1 VVKIRDG
8 LEARFCDFNKYD
20 RVVLVMPN
28 KYYKKF
34 IRIPPNESIDIREII
49 TIVHHP
55 LFQRLLHILQLG
67 ANLGVFP
74 GASHN
79 RFEHALGVYG
89 KTSIFCERL
98 VKEGFLTKYQ
108 AKNISLFGLLH
119 DIGHGPFSHVIE
131 ELTPLNHDENG
142 FKIIGQLDK
151 EIKESGGDPK
161 FIKTLFGRKNS
172 FYKIVMDKNLGMD
185 KLDYLDRDVY
195 HTGFGQRPD
204 IKSIFDYLS
213 FIKGNL
219 VIDKKSLESAKQMQR
234 LYMYM
239 YKEFYL
245 HKSSQISQR
254 FLEKMIAVWINLE
267 KINPGKLWLMND
279 QELLAHIYMHKSPV
293 MQFMYKSYIT
303 RNLPKTGLVIRLKNR
318 QSKER
323 ISGKKIKVV
332 GEDKKFFDSFGKYS
346 SFRELE
352 KLESLI
358 GKAIGVE
365 AYKIVIVPM
374 ITPWRFV
381 PEDILYHDDGNIL
394 SLKKTYPDY
403 FEAMKREADDY
414 VAVRVCIIG
423 DRGLIYKNSELIHKL
438 IKNI

>member
-1 VVKIRDG
+1 
-8 LEARFCDFNKYD
+8 
-20 RVVLVMPN
+20 MP
-28 KYYKKF
+28 
-34 IRIPPNESIDIREII
+34 
-49 TIVHHP
+49 IVHHP

-67 ANLGVFP
+67 SNLGVFP

-89 KTSIFCERL
+89 KTSLFCERL
-98 VKEGFLTKYQ
+98 VREGFLTKYQ
-108 AKNISLFGLLH
+108 AINISLFGLLH

-131 ELTPLNHDENG
+131 ELTPVDHDQNG

-151 EIKESGGDPK
+151 EIKKAGGDPK
-161 FIKTLFGRKNS
+161 FIKALFGRKNN

-185 KLDYLDRDVY
+185 KLDYLERDIY

-204 IKSIFDYLS
+204 IKSLLDYLS
-213 FIKGNL
+213 FINGHL
-219 VIDKKSLESAKQMQR
+219 VIDKKSLEAAKQTQR

-254 FLEKMIAVWINLE
+254 FLEKMIAIWIKLE

-279 QELLAHIYMHKSPV
+279 QELMAYIYFHKNPV
-293 MQFMYKSYIT
+293 LQFLYQSYKT

-323 ISGKKIKVV
+323 ISGKEIKVI
-332 GEDKKFFDSFGKYS
+332 GEDGKFFDSFNKYS
-346 SFRELE
+346 SFGELE
-352 KLESLI
+352 KIENLI
-358 GKAIGVE
+358 GEAVKVE
-365 AYKIVIVPM
+365 PYKIVVVPM
-374 ITPWRFV
+374 LTPWRFI
-381 PEDILYHDDGNIL
+381 PEDILYHDDGDIF
-394 SLKKTYPDY
+394 SLKKTNPEY
-403 FEAMKREADDY
+403 FEAMKLEADDY

-423 DRGLIYKNSELIHKL
+423 DRSLVYKNSELIHML
-438 IKNI
+438 IKKHLGAEK

>member
-1 VVKIRDG
+1 
-8 LEARFCDFNKYD
+8 
-20 RVVLVMPN
+20 MP
-28 KYYKKF
+28 
-34 IRIPPNESIDIREII
+34 
-49 TIVHHP
+49 IVHHP

-67 ANLGVFP
+67 SNLGVFP

-89 KTSIFCERL
+89 KTSLFCDRL
-98 VKEGFLTKYQ
+98 VWEGFLTDYQ

-131 ELTPLNHDENG
+131 ELTPVDHDENG

-161 FIKTLFGRKNS
+161 FIKSLFGRKNN
-172 FYKIVMDKNLGMD
+172 FYRIVMDKNLGMD
-185 KLDYLDRDVY
+185 KLDYLERDVY

-204 IKSIFDYLS
+204 IKSVFDYLS
-213 FIKGNL
+213 FVDGHL
-219 VIDKKSLESAKQMQR
+219 VIDKKSLEAAKQIQR

-254 FLEKMIAVWINLE
+254 FLEKMIAVWIKMDN
-267 KINPGKLWLMND
+267 IDPGKLWLMND
-279 QELLAHIYMHKSPV
+279 HELLAHIYVHKNPV
-293 MQFMYKSYIT
+293 LKFLYQSYKT
-303 RNLPKTGLVIRLKNR
+303 RNLPKTGLVVRLKNR

-323 ISGKKIKVV
+323 ISGKKIKVI
-332 GEDKKFFDSFGKYS
+332 GEDKIFFDDFNGHASF
-346 SFRELE
+346 EDLE
-352 KLESLI
+352 KLENLI
-358 GKAIGVE
+358 GKALGIE
-365 AYKIVIVPM
+365 SYKIVVVP
-374 ITPWRFV
+374 ILTPWRFV
-381 PEDILYHDDGNIL
+381 PEDILYHDDGNVF
-394 SLKKTYPDY
+394 SLKKTNPEY
-403 FEAMKREADDY
+403 FETMRLETDDY

-438 IKNI
+438 VKKHTKAGK

>member
-1 VVKIRDG
+1 MK
-8 LEARFCDFNKYD
+8 
-20 RVVLVMPN
+20 PN
-28 KYYKKF
+28 RYYKKF
-34 IRIPPNESIDIREII
+34 IRIPPSESIDIRNIMP
-49 TIVHHP
+49 IVHHP
-55 LFQRLLHILQLG
+55 LFQRLLRIAQLG
-67 ANLGVFP
+67 SNIIVFP

-79 RFEHALGVYG
+79 RFEHAMGVYS
-89 KTSIFCERL
+89 KTTLFCERL
-98 VKEGFLTKYQ
+98 VKEGFLTPYQ

-131 ELTPLNHDENG
+131 GVTPISGDENENG
-142 FKIIGQLDK
+142 LNVLQYFKK
-151 EIKESGGDPK
+151 EIAQSGGDYN
-161 FIKTLFGRKNS
+161 FIKKLSAHKS
-172 FYKIVMDKNLGMD
+172 PFYKIVMDKNLGMD

-204 IKSIFDYLS
+204 IKSVFDYLN
-213 FIKGNL
+213 FIKGQL
-219 VIDKKSLESAKQMQR
+219 VIDKKSLEAAKQMQR

>member
-1 VVKIRDG
+1 
-8 LEARFCDFNKYD
+8 
-20 RVVLVMPN
+20 MSN

-34 IRIPPNESIDIREII
+34 IRIPPSESIDIRDIMP
-49 TIVHHP
+49 IVHHP

-89 KTSIFCERL
+89 KTSLFCERL
-98 VKEGFLTKYQ
+98 VRESFLTRYQ

-131 ELTPLNHDENG
+131 ELTPVNHDENG
-142 FKIIGQLDK
+142 FKIIGQLNK

-161 FIKTLFGRKNS
+161 FIKALFGRKNS

-185 KLDYLDRDVY
+185 KLDYLERDVY

-204 IKSIFDYLS
+204 IKSVFDYLS
-213 FIKGNL
+213 FIDGHL
-219 VIDKKSLESAKQMQR
+219 VIDKKSLEAAKQTQR

-254 FLEKMIAVWINLE
+254 FLEKMIAMWIKLD

-279 QELLAHIYMHKSPV
+279 TELSAHIYTHKNPV
-293 MQFMYKSYIT
+293 LQFFYQSYKT

-323 ISGKKIKVV
+323 ISGKKIKVI
-332 GEDKKFFDSFGKYS
+332 GEDKLFFEKFTKHSSFG
-346 SFRELE
+346 ELE
-352 KLESLI
+352 KLENLI
-358 GKAIGVE
+358 GKAVGIE
-365 AYKIVIVPM
+365 PYKIVVVPM
-374 ITPWRFV
+374 TTPWRFV
-381 PEDILYHDDGNIL
+381 PEDILYHDDGNIF
-394 SLKKTYPDY
+394 SLKKTHPEY
-403 FEAMKREADDY
+403 FAAMKLEADDY
-414 VAVRVCIIG
+414 VAVRICIIG
-423 DRGLIYKNSELIHKL
+423 NRGLIHKNSELIHGL
-438 IKNI
+438 IKKHLGGGK

>member
-1 VVKIRDG
+1 
-8 LEARFCDFNKYD
+8 
-20 RVVLVMPN
+20 MPN

-34 IRIPPNESIDIREII
+34 IRIPPSESIDIRDIMP
-49 TIVHHP
+49 IVHHP

-67 ANLGVFP
+67 SNLGVFP

-89 KTSIFCERL
+89 KTSLFCERL
-98 VKEGFLTKYQ
+98 VREGFLTRYQ

-131 ELTPLNHDENG
+131 ELTPVDHDENG
-142 FKIIGQLDK
+142 FKIINQLDK
-151 EIKESGGDPK
+151 EIKEAGGDPK
-161 FIKTLFGRKNS
+161 FTKSLFGRKNN

-185 KLDYLDRDVY
+185 KLDYLERDVY

-204 IKSIFDYLS
+204 TKSVLDYLS
-213 FIKGNL
+213 FIDGHL
-219 VIDKKSLESAKQMQR
+219 VIDKKSLEAAKQMQR

-254 FLEKMIAVWINLE
+254 FLEKMIAIWIKLD

-279 QELLAHIYMHKSPV
+279 NELLAHIYLHKNSV
-293 MQFMYKSYIT
+293 LQFLYQSYKN

-323 ISGKKIKVV
+323 ISGKKIKVI
-332 GEDKKFFDSFGKYS
+332 GEDKVFFDDFNKRSSFG
-346 SFRELE
+346 ELE
-352 KLESLI
+352 KLETLI
-358 GKAIGVE
+358 GESIKVE
-365 AYKIVIVPM
+365 PYKIVIVP
-374 ITPWRFV
+374 ILTPWRFM
-381 PEDILYHDDGNIL
+381 PEDILYHDDGDIF
-394 SLKKTYPDY
+394 SLKKTNPEY
-403 FEAMKREADDY
+403 FEAMKLEADDY

-423 DRGLIYKNSELIHKL
+423 DRGVVYKNSELIHKL
-438 IKNI
+438 IKKHIGGGK

>member
-1 VVKIRDG
+1 
-8 LEARFCDFNKYD
+8 
-20 RVVLVMPN
+20 MSN

-34 IRIPPNESIDIREII
+34 IRIPPSESIDIRDIMP
-49 TIVHHP
+49 IVHHP

-89 KTSIFCERL
+89 KTSLFCERL
-98 VKEGFLTKYQ
+98 VRESFLTRYQ

-131 ELTPLNHDENG
+131 ELTPVNHDENG
-142 FKIIGQLDK
+142 FKIIGQLNK

-161 FIKTLFGRKNS
+161 FIKALFGRKNS

-185 KLDYLDRDVY
+185 KLDYLERDVY

-204 IKSIFDYLS
+204 IKSVFDYLS
-213 FIKGNL
+213 FIDGHL
-219 VIDKKSLESAKQMQR
+219 VIDKKSLEAAKQTQR

-254 FLEKMIAVWINLE
+254 FLEKMIAIWIKLDR
-267 KINPGKLWLMND
+267 IDPSKLWLMND
-279 QELLAHIYMHKSPV
+279 QELLAHIYMHKNSV
-293 MQFMYKSYIT
+293 LQFLYQSFKT
-303 RNLPKTGLVIRLKNR
+303 RNMPKTGLVIRLKNR

-323 ISGKKIKVV
+323 ISGKKIKVI
-332 GEDKKFFDSFGKYS
+332 GEDKLFFEKFAKRS
-346 SFRELE
+346 SFVEIE

-358 GKAIGVE
+358 GQALKVE
-365 AYKIVIVPM
+365 SYKIVVVPM

-381 PEDILYHDDGNIL
+381 PEDILYHDDGNIF
-394 SLKKTYPDY
+394 SLEKTHPDY
-403 FEAMKREADDY
+403 FEAMKQEADDY
-414 VAVRVCIIG
+414 VAVRICIIG
-423 DRGLIYKNSELIHKL
+423 DRSVIYKNSELIRKL
-438 IKNI
+438 IKKYLGGGN

>member
-1 VVKIRDG
+1 
-8 LEARFCDFNKYD
+8 
-20 RVVLVMPN
+20 MPN

-34 IRIPPNESIDIREII
+34 IRIPPNESIDIRDIMP
-49 TIVHHP
+49 IVHHP

-89 KTSIFCERL
+89 KASLFCERL
-98 VKEGFLTKYQ
+98 VREGFLNRYQ

-131 ELTPLNHDENG
+131 ELTPMSHDENG
-142 FKIIGQLDK
+142 FKIINRLDK

-161 FIKTLFGRKNS
+161 FIKTLFGRKNN

-185 KLDYLDRDVY
+185 KLDYLERDVY

-204 IKSIFDYLS
+204 IKSVFDYLS
-213 FIKGNL
+213 FIDGHL
-219 VIDKKSLESAKQMQR
+219 VIDKKSLEAAKQIQR

-254 FLEKMIAVWINLE
+254 FLEKIIAIWIKLD

-279 QELLAHIYMHKSPV
+279 QELLAHIYIHKNPIL
-293 MQFMYKSYIT
+293 QFLYQSYKT

-323 ISGKKIKVV
+323 ISGKKIKVI
-332 GEDKKFFDSFGKYS
+332 GENKSFFERFAKYS
-346 SFRELE
+346 SFVKLE
-352 KLESLI
+352 KLENLI
-358 GKAIGVE
+358 GKTIGIE
-365 AYKIVIVPM
+365 PYKIVVVPM
-374 ITPWRFV
+374 ITSWRFV
-381 PEDILYHDDGNIL
+381 PEDILYHDDGNIF
-394 SLKKTYPDY
+394 SLKKTYPEY
-403 FEAMKREADDY
+403 FEAMKIEADDY

-423 DRGLIYKNSELIHKL
+423 DRDIIYKNSELIHKL
-438 IKNI
+438 IKKHAKAGK

>member
-1 VVKIRDG
+1 
-8 LEARFCDFNKYD
+8 
-20 RVVLVMPN
+20 MPN

-34 IRIPPNESIDIREII
+34 IRIPPSESIDIRDIMP
-49 TIVHHP
+49 IVHHP

-89 KTSIFCERL
+89 KTSLFCERL
-98 VKEGFLTKYQ
+98 VREGFLTRYQ

-131 ELTPLNHDENG
+131 ELTPVNHDENG
-142 FKIIGQLDK
+142 FKIINQLDK

-161 FIKTLFGRKNS
+161 FIKALFGRKNNL
-172 FYKIVMDKNLGMD
+172 YRVVMDKNLGMD
-185 KLDYLDRDVY
+185 KLDYLERDVY

-204 IKSIFDYLS
+204 VKSVFDYLS
-213 FIKGNL
+213 FIDGHL
-219 VIDKKSLESAKQMQR
+219 VIDKKSLEAAKQMQR
-234 LYMYM
+234 LYLYM

-254 FLEKMIAVWINLE
+254 FLEKMIAMWIKLD

-279 QELLAHIYMHKSPV
+279 NELLAHIYKHENPV
-293 MQFMYKSYIT
+293 LQFLYQSYKT

-323 ISGKKIKVV
+323 ISGKEIKVI
-332 GEDKKFFDSFGKYS
+332 GEDKIFFDKFIKHSSFG
-346 SFRELE
+346 ELE
-352 KLESLI
+352 KLENLI
-358 GKAIGVE
+358 GKAMGVE
-365 AYKIVIVPM
+365 PYKIVVVPM
-374 ITPWRFV
+374 ITPWRFM
-381 PEDILYHDDGNIL
+381 PEDILYHDDGDIF
-394 SLKKTYPDY
+394 SLKKTHPDY

-423 DRGLIYKNSELIHKL
+423 DRSLIYKNFKL
-438 IKNI
+438 IQQLIKKY